1 MKKYTKLIAASL
13 VLACCIKFSVF
24 LAPAPTTLPDGTTTT
39 VESTENP
46 EIDIMPLEDDGPF
59 GNGGI

>member
-24 LAPAPTTLPDGTTTT
+24 VAPAPTTLPDGTTTT
-39 VESTENP
+39 VESTEDPNV
-46 EIDIMPLEDDGPF
+46 DIVPLEDDPF
-59 GNGGI
+59 AEGGI